1 MKKYRVIQ
9 IYVQILKIFNIIV
22 IVMNIKI
29 KVLIIFLVVLTS
41 CQTVSRPQNPE
52 PPFNYENQFVTIYNE
67 DDDVFLEGILSIP
80 NNRNSFPVVVL
91 VSGSGPH
98 NYDAEWNYHKPF
110 AVIADFL
117 AENGTAVL
125 RLNDREYNSDPELFY
140 QNTTADFARD
150 LSAALSFLRS
160 YKETRNC
167 NIGFIGHSEG
177 GIVSAMAAAED
188 PDISFVI
195 LLGTP
200 ALPLR
205 DVSLNAAVLSYEIAG
220 TPDDE
225 KEMLMS
231 FHREYN
237 ELVDNYSNRNESR
250 FKVEKLYDS
259 YFKDTEIYNLADRY
273 NLSTKITL
281 PWYRYIFLN
290 NPSDYIEKLK
300 MPVLAVI
307 GQYDI
312 QVPPEENLK
321 YTKLALSRNWND
333 KNSIIEFP
341 NLNHMLQPTK
351 GYQDYSDIDDTVSVE
366 LLHEINRWI
375 SSLGL

>member
-1 MKKYRVIQ
+1 MD
-9 IYVQILKIFNIIV
+9 
-22 IVMNIKI
+22 IKI
-29 KVLIIFLVVLTS
+29 KALIIFLIVLTS
-41 CQTVSRPQNPE
+41 CHTVSRPQTPE
-52 PPFNYENQFVTIYNE
+52 PPFNYENQLVSVYNE
-67 DDDVFLEGILSIP
+67 DDDINLDGILSIP
-80 NNRNSFPVVVL
+80 NNRKSFPVVIL

-125 RLNDREYNSDPELFY
+125 RLNDREYNSNPELFY

-150 LSAALSFLRS
+150 LSCAVRFLRS

-167 NIGFIGHSEG
+167 DIGFLGHSEG
-177 GIVSAMAAAED
+177 GIVSAMTAAED

-200 ALPLR
+200 ALPLK
-205 DVSLNAAVLSYEIAG
+205 DVNLTAAALSYELSA
-220 TPDDE
+220 TPNEE
-225 KEMLMS
+225 KEKLMS
-231 FHREYN
+231 FHRAFN
-237 ELVDNYSNRNESR
+237 ELVENYTSRNESR
-250 FKVEKLYDS
+250 LEVEKLFDS
-259 YFKDTEIYNLADRY
+259 YFKDTELYDLNTRY

-290 NPSDYIEKLK
+290 NPSDYLEKLK
-300 MPVLAVI
+300 IPVLAII
-307 GQYDI
+307 GQYDT

-321 YTKLALSRNWND
+321 YTKLALSRHWND
-333 KNSIIEFP
+333 KNSILEFP
-341 NLNHMLQPTK
+341 DLNHMLQPTK
-351 GYQDYSDIDDTVSVE
+351 GYQDYSGIDNTVSVE

-375 SSLGL
+375 SYLDL